1 MKLRYKLLD
10 PRAKAP
16 YHGSDGSGGYDLYA
30 LDAYHIPAYHLIW
43 YRTGIAV
50 EIPEGYT
57 GLVCPRSSCWKKGCV
72 PHMSPTVVDSDY
84 RGEIW
89 VCFHQ
94 LSRDPVP
101 LPEQGSSMGGLSVSV
116 ASPRID
122 DHGYGMLHAPMMAL
136 DGPFAGTANESA
148 YRVPYDPGERI
159 AQLVIVKALF
169 GPHLELEEAEEL
181 EFTRR
186 NADGFGSTGAK

>member
-30 LDAYHIPAYHLIW
+30 LEACHIPAYHLIW

-101 LPEQGSSMGGLSVSV
+101 LPEQGSSMGGLSVVCTRNPS
-116 ASPRID
+116 A
-122 DHGYGMLHAPMMAL
+122 GMGMLHAPMGVF
-136 DGPFAGTANESA
+136 DSGPFAGTANESA

>member
-16 YHGSDGSGGYDLYA
+16 YHGSDGSGGYDLCA
-30 LDAYHIPAYHLIW
+30 LEAYHIPAYHLIW

-94 LSRDPVP
+94 LPNDPVP
-101 LPEQGSSMGGLSVSV
+101 LPEQGSSMGDLSVV
-116 ASPRID
+116 SPRID
-122 DHGYGMLHAPMMAL
+122 NQGYGMLYAPMGAL
-136 DGPFAGTANESA
+136 DRGPFAGTSQESA
-148 YRVPYDPGERI
+148 YRVPYEAGERI
-159 AQLVIVKALF
+159 AQLVIVPALF
-169 GPHLELEEAEEL
+169 GARLELEEVDAL
-181 EFTRR
+181 EFTKR

>member
-16 YHGSDGSGGYDLYA
+16 YHGSDGAGGYDLYA
-30 LDAYHIPAYHLIW
+30 IEMHSVPVYGLIW

-94 LSRDPVP
+94 LPNDPVP
-101 LPEQGSSMGGLSVSV
+101 LPEQGSSMGGLSVACTCNPS
-116 ASPRID
+116 A
-122 DHGYGMLHAPMMAL
+122 GMGMLHAPMMAL

-148 YRVPYDPGERI
+148 YRVPYEAGERI

-169 GPHLELEEAEEL
+169 GPHLELEEVEEL

>member
-30 LDAYHIPAYHLIW
+30 LEAYHIPTYHLIW

-89 VCFHQ
+89 VCFHK
-94 LSRDPVP
+94 LRTDPVP
-101 LPEQGSSMGGLSVSV
+101 QPGCDGKMGSAGVIIDSSHGQHWRATWTVAAALS
-116 ASPRID
+116 
-122 DHGYGMLHAPMMAL
+122 
-136 DGPFAGTANESA
+136 GPFAGTEQESA
-148 YRVPYDPGERI
+148 VRVPYYPGERI

-169 GPHLELEEAEEL
+169 GPHLELEEVEEL
-181 EFTRR
+181 EFTKR

>member
-30 LDAYHIPAYHLIW
+30 VDAYHIPTYHLIW

-94 LSRDPVP
+94 LPTDPTP
-101 LPEQGSSMGGLSVSV
+101 LLEEDGHMAGMMVVSPGAGNRGSL
-116 ASPRID
+116 I
-122 DHGYGMLHAPMMAL
+122 APMGAL
-136 DGPFAGTANESA
+136 DGPFVGISQESSV
-148 YRVPYDPGERI
+148 RVPYEAGERI

-169 GPHLELEEAEEL
+169 GPQLELEEVDEL
-181 EFTRR
+181 EFTKR

>member
-30 LDAYHIPAYHLIW
+30 VEEYRIPTYHLIW
-43 YRTGIAV
+43 YRTGLAV

-94 LSRDPVP
+94 LPRDPDP
-101 LPEQGSSMGGLSVSV
+101 LIEDDGNMAGMMVVSPGSRSTSK
-116 ASPRID
+116 
-122 DHGYGMLHAPMMAL
+122 GYLLAPMGAL
-136 DGPFAGTANESA
+136 DGPFAGISQESSV
-148 YRVPYDPGERI
+148 RSPYEPGERI

-169 GPHLELEEAEEL
+169 GPQLELEEADEL
-181 EFTRR
+181 EFTKR

>member
-30 LDAYHIPAYHLIW
+30 LGAYHIPAYHLIW

-94 LSRDPVP
+94 LPNDPVP
-101 LPEQGSSMGGLSVSV
+101 LPDEDAGTMGSVDVVIDSSHGTHWSVCRTIAATLS
-116 ASPRID
+116 
-122 DHGYGMLHAPMMAL
+122 
-136 DGPFAGTANESA
+136 GPFAGTEQEPAV
-148 YRVPYDPGERI
+148 RVPYHPGERI
-159 AQLVIVKALF
+159 AQLLVVPALF
-169 GPHLELEEAEEL
+169 GAGLELEEVNEL
-181 EFTRR
+181 ELTKR
-186 NADGFGSTGAK
+186 NAGGFGSTGAK

>member
-30 LDAYHIPAYHLIW
+30 LEAYHIPAYHLIW

-101 LPEQGSSMGGLSVSV
+101 LPEQGSSMGGLSVVCSRGP
-116 ASPRID
+116 ST
-122 DHGYGMLHAPMMAL
+122 GMGMLHAPMGVF
-136 DGPFAGTANESA
+136 DSGPFAGTVMEAA
-148 YRVPYDPGERI
+148 YRVPYEAGERI

-169 GPHLELEEAEEL
+169 GPHLELEEVEEL

>member
-16 YHGSDGSGGYDLYA
+16 YHGSDGAGGYDLYA
-30 LDAYHIPAYHLIW
+30 IEMLHVPVYGLIW
-43 YRTGIAV
+43 YRTGLAV

-89 VCFHQ
+89 VCFHR
-94 LSRDPVP
+94 LRADPVP
-101 LPEQGSSMGGLSVSV
+101 LPECDGKMGSAEVLVDCSHGTKWSMCRTIAATLS
-116 ASPRID
+116 
-122 DHGYGMLHAPMMAL
+122 
-136 DGPFAGTANESA
+136 GPFAGTEQEPAV
-148 YRVPYDPGERI
+148 RVPYMPGERI
-159 AQLVIVKALF
+159 AQLVIVPALF
-169 GPHLELEEAEEL
+169 GARLELEEVDDL
-181 EFTRR
+181 EFTKR
-186 NADGFGSTGAK
+186 NAGGFGSTGVK

>member
-30 LDAYHIPAYHLIW
+30 MDAYHIPTYHLIW

-94 LSRDPVP
+94 LPSDPVS
-101 LPEQGSSMGGLSVSV
+101 LPEQGSSMGALSVV
-116 ASPRID
+116 SPRID
-122 DHGYGMLHAPMMAL
+122 KMGIGMLHAPMGVL
-136 DGPFAGTANESA
+136 DNGPFAGSSQESA
-148 YRVPYDPGERI
+148 YRVPYEPGERI

-169 GPHLELEEAEEL
+169 GPHLELEEVEEL

>member
-30 LDAYHIPAYHLIW
+30 VDAFHIPTYHLIW
-43 YRTGIAV
+43 YRTGLAV

-94 LSRDPVP
+94 LPRDPVP
-101 LPEQGSSMGGLSVSV
+101 LPEQGSSMGGLSVVCS
-116 ASPRID
+116 RID
-122 DHGYGMLHAPMMAL
+122 EQGMGLLHAPMAAL
-136 DGPFAGTANESA
+136 DGPFTGSSQESA
-148 YRVPYDPGERI
+148 YRLPYEAGERI

-169 GPHLELEEAEEL
+169 GTQLELEEADEL
-181 EFTRR
+181 EFTKR

>member
-16 YHGSDGSGGYDLYA
+16 YHGSGGSGGYDLYA
-30 LDAYHIPAYHLIW
+30 LHAYHVPAYHIIW
-43 YRTGIAV
+43 YRTGVAV

-89 VCFHQ
+89 VCFHE
-94 LSRDPVP
+94 LPRDPVP
-101 LPEQGSSMGGLSVSV
+101 LPEQGSSMGSLSVV
-116 ASPRID
+116 SPRID
-122 DHGYGMLHAPMMAL
+122 DQGYGMLHAPMSIL
-136 DGPFAGTANESA
+136 DGPFTNSSQEAA
-148 YRVPYDPGERI
+148 YRVPYEAGERI

-169 GPHLELEEAEEL
+169 GPQLELEEADEL
-181 EFTRR
+181 EFTKR

>member
-16 YHGSDGSGGYDLYA
+16 YHGSDGAGGYDLYA
-30 LDAYHIPAYHLIW
+30 IEMHSVPVYGLIW
-43 YRTGIAV
+43 YRTGLAV

-89 VCFHQ
+89 VCFHK
-94 LSRDPVP
+94 LRTDPVP
-101 LPEQGSSMGGLSVSV
+101 QPGCDGKMDSADVVIDGSHGQHWHATWTVAAALS
-116 ASPRID
+116 
-122 DHGYGMLHAPMMAL
+122 
-136 DGPFAGTANESA
+136 GPFAGTEQESA
-148 YRVPYDPGERI
+148 VRVPYYPGERI
-159 AQLVIVKALF
+159 AQLLVVPALF
-169 GPHLELEEAEEL
+169 GAGLELEEVTEL
-181 EFTRR
+181 EFTKR
-186 NADGFGSTGAK
+186 NADGFGSTGVK

>member
-10 PRAKAP
+10 PRARAP

-43 YRTGIAV
+43 YRTGLAV

-89 VCFHQ
+89 VCFH
-94 LSRDPVP
+94 R
-101 LPEQGSSMGGLSVSV
+101 LPEDPTPLLEEDGNMGGMMVVSPPDNALGRGSLV
-116 ASPRID
+116 APV
-122 DHGYGMLHAPMMAL
+122 AAL
-136 DGPFAGTANESA
+136 DGPFSSVSQESSV
-148 YRVPYDPGERI
+148 RVPYVPGERI

-169 GPHLELEEAEEL
+169 GPQLELEEADEL

>member
-30 LDAYHIPAYHLIW
+30 LEAYHIYAYQLIW

-94 LSRDPVP
+94 LPNDPVP
-101 LPEQGSSMGGLSVSV
+101 LPEQGSSMGALSVV
-116 ASPRID
+116 SPRID
-122 DHGYGMLHAPMMAL
+122 NMGMGMLHVPMGVF
-136 DGPFAGTANESA
+136 DSGPFAGSSQEAA
-148 YRVPYDPGERI
+148 YRVPYEAGERI

-169 GPHLELEEAEEL
+169 GPRLELEEVEEL
-181 EFTRR
+181 EFTKR

>member
-30 LDAYHIPAYHLIW
+30 LEAYHIPTYHLIW

-89 VCFHQ
+89 VCYHQ

-101 LPEQGSSMGGLSVSV
+101 LPEQGSSMGGLSVVCSRGPS
-116 ASPRID
+116 A
-122 DHGYGMLHAPMMAL
+122 GMGVLHAPMGVF
-136 DGPFAGTANESA
+136 DSGPFAGTVTEAA
-148 YRVPYDPGERI
+148 YRVPYEAGERI

-169 GPHLELEEAEEL
+169 GPHLELEEVEEL

>member
-30 LDAYHIPAYHLIW
+30 VDAYHIPTYHLIW

-94 LSRDPVP
+94 LPRDPDP
-101 LPEQGSSMGGLSVSV
+101 LLDSDGKMAGQMVVGERCDNNGV
-116 ASPRID
+116 
-122 DHGYGMLHAPMMAL
+122 GMLIAPMAAL
-136 DGPFAGTANESA
+136 DGPFAGIGQESSV
-148 YRVPYDPGERI
+148 RVPYEPGERI

-169 GPHLELEEAEEL
+169 GPHLELEEADEL
-181 EFTRR
+181 EFTPR
-186 NADGFGSTGAK
+186 NAGGFGSTGAK